1 MGNTCCGDNNNLK
14 NEELDSRN
22 PPKKESKESKAG
34 HASSDCYT
42 NQNLSCYTRLLSK
55 EKGSANQTR
64 PLKLQTWYVW
74 Q

>member
-34 HASSDCYT
+34 LASSDFSIVQT
-42 NQNLSCYTRLLSK
+42 ARLI
-55 EKGSANQTR
+55 R
-64 PLKLQTWYVW
+64 I
-74 Q
+74 

>member
-34 HASSDCYT
+34 HAS
-42 NQNLSCYTRLLSK
+42 
-55 EKGSANQTR
+55 
-64 PLKLQTWYVW
+64 
-74 Q
+74 